1 MSIIPL
7 GDSHTPDSSAKGFAL
22 FALGFR
28 PFFLLAGL
36 SGLSL
41 MLLWLWFWL
50 GTTQFSHYSLIG
62 WHSHEMLFGFSLAII
77 AGFLLTAVRNW
88 TGLDTPTGRPLA
100 LLAGLWIAGRLLPL
114 MPSSLVGLF
123 VVIDLLFLPA
133 LIAALSRPLVKA
145 ENRINRLFIPLLAVM
160 AIANLLYHLEALGLL
175 LTSGSGI
182 SLMTNSILLL
192 LIFVGGRVLPFF
204 TEKAVAG
211 STPRFSKQ
219 REQAVYALFL
229 LWALSDLLL
238 PNSWLAMLAALG
250 AAITQA
256 WRLYDWH
263 HPQVWKKPILW
274 ILYAGLAWLVIGFLL
289 KAMAQIELFADNLAT
304 HALTAGA
311 IGVTTLGM
319 MARVALG
326 HTGREIDANRTMAL
340 AFILINI
347 AVVIRVFV
355 PLTGLLSYQTCITLS
370 AVAWSI
376 CYLLFS
382 MIYLPILIRPRIDG
396 RPG

>member
-238 PNSWLAMLAALG
+238 PNSWLAMLFALG
-250 AAITQA
+250 VAITQA

-274 ILYAGLAWLVIGFLL
+274 ILYAGLAVGFLL

>member
-1 MSIIPL
+1 MSTIPL
-7 GDSHTPDSSAKGFAL
+7 GDPGSPASPPRGYAL

-28 PFFLLAGL
+28 PFFLLAAI
-36 SGLSL
+36 SGLAL

-50 GTTQFSHYSLIG
+50 SPTGFNHYSLVG

-88 TGLDTPTGRPLA
+88 TGIDTPTGTPLA
-100 LLAGLWIAGRLLPL
+100 LLAGLWFAGRLLPFV
-114 MPSSLVGLF
+114 PTTLVGLF
-123 VVIDLLFLPA
+123 VLIDLLFLPA
-133 LIAALSRPLVKA
+133 LITALSRPLVKA
-145 ENRINRLFIPLLAVM
+145 ENRINRLFLPLLVMMAV
-160 AIANLLYHLEALGLL
+160 ANLLYHLEAVGLL
-175 LTSGSGI
+175 AMSRSGI
-182 SLMTNSILLL
+182 SLMINSILLL
-192 LIFVGGRVLPFF
+192 LIFVSGRVLPFF
-204 TEKAVAG
+204 TDKAVTDAA
-211 STPRFSKQ
+211 PRFSKQ

-238 PNSWLAMLAALG
+238 PNSWPAMLFALG
-250 AAITQA
+250 VAITQA

-263 HPQVWKKPILW
+263 HPQIWNKPILW
-274 ILYAGLAWLVIGFLL
+274 VLFAGLVWLVVGFLL
-289 KAMAQIELFADNLAT
+289 KAMAQIGLFADNLAT

-326 HTGREIDANRTMAL
+326 HTGREIGANRVMVL

-347 AVVIRVFV
+347 AVVIRVFIPV
-355 PLTGLLSYQTCITLS
+355 TELLSYPTCITLS

-382 MIYLPILIRPRIDG
+382 IIYLPILIRPRIDG
-396 RPG
+396 RAG

>member
-7 GDSHTPDSSAKGFAL
+7 GDPRTPDASPKGYAL

-28 PFFLLAGL
+28 PFFLLAAI
-36 SGLSL
+36 SGLTL

-50 GTTQFSHYSLIG
+50 SPIQFSHYSLVG

-88 TGLDTPTGRPLA
+88 TGIDTPTGTPLA
-100 LLAGLWIAGRLLPL
+100 LLAGLWFAGRLLPF
-114 MPSSLVGLF
+114 MPSALVGMF
-123 VVIDLLFLPA
+123 VLIDLLFLPA
-133 LIAALSRPLVKA
+133 LIAALTRPLVKA
-145 ENRINRLFIPLLAVM
+145 ENRINRLFIPLLVVM
-160 AIANLLYHLEALGLL
+160 AIANLLYHLEAVGLL
-175 LTSGSGI
+175 ATSRSGI

-204 TEKAVAG
+204 TDKAVEDSA
-211 STPRFSKQ
+211 PRFSKQ

-238 PNSWLAMLAALG
+238 PNSWPGMVFALG
-250 AAITQA
+250 GAITQA

-263 HPQVWKKPILW
+263 HPQIWKKPILW

-289 KAMAQIELFADNLAT
+289 KAMAQIGLFADNLAT

-326 HTGREIDANRTMAL
+326 HTGREIGANRTMAL

-347 AVVIRVFV
+347 AVVMRVFV
-355 PLTGLLSYQTCITLS
+355 PITGLLSYQTCIMLS

>member
-1 MSIIPL
+1 MSTIPL
-7 GDSHTPDSSAKGFAL
+7 GDPGSPASPPRGYAL

-28 PFFLLAGL
+28 PFFLLAAI
-36 SGLSL
+36 SGLAL

-50 GTTQFSHYSLIG
+50 SPTGFNHYSLVG
-62 WHSHEMLFGFSLAII
+62 SHSHEMLFGFSLAII

-88 TGLDTPTGRPLA
+88 TGIDTPTGTPLA
-100 LLAGLWIAGRLLPL
+100 LLAGLWFAGRLLPFV
-114 MPSSLVGLF
+114 PTTLVGLF
-123 VVIDLLFLPA
+123 VLIDLLFLPA
-133 LIAALSRPLVKA
+133 LITALSRPLVKA
-145 ENRINRLFIPLLAVM
+145 ENRINRLFLPLLVMMAV
-160 AIANLLYHLEALGLL
+160 ANLLYHLEAVGLL
-175 LTSGSGI
+175 ATSRSGI
-182 SLMTNSILLL
+182 SLMINSILLL
-192 LIFVGGRVLPFF
+192 LIFVSGRVLPFF
-204 TEKAVAG
+204 TDKAVTDAA
-211 STPRFSKQ
+211 PRFSKQ

-238 PNSWLAMLAALG
+238 PNSWPPMLFALG
-250 AAITQA
+250 VAITQA

-263 HPQVWKKPILW
+263 HPQIWNKPILW
-274 ILYAGLAWLVIGFLL
+274 VLFAGLVWLVVGFLL
-289 KAMAQIELFADNLAT
+289 KAMAQIGLFADNLAT

-326 HTGREIDANRTMAL
+326 HTGREIGANRVMVL

-347 AVVIRVFV
+347 AVVIRVFIPV
-355 PLTGLLSYQTCITLS
+355 TELLSYPTCITLS

-382 MIYLPILIRPRIDG
+382 IIYLPILIRPRIDG
-396 RPG
+396 RAG

>member
-1 MSIIPL
+1 MSTIPL
-7 GDSHTPDSSAKGFAL
+7 GDPGSPASPPRGYAL

-28 PFFLLAGL
+28 PFFLLAAI
-36 SGLSL
+36 SGLAL

-50 GTTQFSHYSLIG
+50 SPTGFNHYSLVG

-88 TGLDTPTGRPLA
+88 TGIDTPTGTPLA
-100 LLAGLWIAGRLLPL
+100 LLAGLWFAGRLLPFV
-114 MPSSLVGLF
+114 PTTLVGLF
-123 VVIDLLFLPA
+123 VLIDLLFLPA
-133 LIAALSRPLVKA
+133 LITALSRPLVKA
-145 ENRINRLFIPLLAVM
+145 ENRINRLFLPLLVMMAV
-160 AIANLLYHLEALGLL
+160 ANLLYHLEAVGLL
-175 LTSGSGI
+175 ATSRSGI
-182 SLMTNSILLL
+182 SLMINSILLL
-192 LIFVGGRVLPFF
+192 LIFVSGRVLPFF
-204 TEKAVAG
+204 TDKAVTDAA
-211 STPRFSKQ
+211 PRFSKQ

-238 PNSWLAMLAALG
+238 PNSWPPMLFALG
-250 AAITQA
+250 VAITQA

-263 HPQVWKKPILW
+263 HPQIWNKPILW
-274 ILYAGLAWLVIGFLL
+274 VLFAGLVWLVVGFLL
-289 KAMAQIELFADNLAT
+289 KAMAQIGLFADNLAT

-326 HTGREIDANRTMAL
+326 HTGREIGANRVMVL

-347 AVVIRVFV
+347 AVVIRVFIPV
-355 PLTGLLSYQTCITLS
+355 TELLSYPTCITLS

-382 MIYLPILIRPRIDG
+382 IIYLPILIRPRIDG
-396 RPG
+396 RAG